1 MRRMLRHALLT
12 PLLTPLLAVLLAS
25 AGSASAA
32 AALPLRTLVAE
43 LPATELPPEPPTVVL
58 PETPHTMEPDLY
70 LEAMQAISEG
80 RHSDAGSTLARM
92 IAQGPRNAGEW
103 LDLAMLQCALGH
115 ASEAEELFKSI
126 ETRFDPPKGL
136 RDIIEQQ
143 RAQGCDNWKR
153 QHQWAMTMA
162 RGYDQNVNQGASN
175 PLYQIGGAGEPLQL
189 APEYLP
195 HADRYA
201 VLSADYM
208 ADLNQNGDLGYF
220 QLHARHNDR
229 ESRYN
234 TISVFAGADHPWRWQ
249 RWRLRASGMLGA
261 LTLGGQLYQ
270 SQTQVQLRVTPPLA
284 LPESLELSV
293 MSGLTHLNYRTL
305 SNFDANT
312 SELRAMLAYRH
323 PQRQAQLSLGYLN
336 DHAVA
341 ARPGGNRSGYSASL
355 YGRST
360 LSDRLEAELDWNAQ
374 HWEGQSAYSPGLI
387 DTVRRQDT
395 RTLRATLSYALTPS
409 SALMF
414 EWRQVHNKEN
424 ISIFQYDNHV
434 FQLSWRWR
442 DGK

>member
-1 MRRMLRHALLT
+1 MRATTLCAGLLALLL
-12 PLLTPLLAVLLAS
+12 PLYSLAAPALPARVLAS
-25 AGSASAA
+25 PLASDAT
-32 AALPLRTLVAE
+32 LPE
-43 LPATELPPEPPTVVL
+43 L
-58 PETPHTMEPDLY
+58 PETPHVLEPDLY
-70 LEAMQAISEG
+70 LDAMQAIAEG
-80 RHSDAGSTLARM
+80 RYSDASSTLARM
-92 IAQGPRNAGEW
+92 IAHGPRNAGEW

-115 ASEAEELFKSI
+115 ADEAEELFRTI

-143 RAQGCDNWKR
+143 RVQGCKNWNR
-153 QHQWAMTMA
+153 QQQWAVTLA

-175 PLYQIGGAGEPLQL
+175 PLYLIGGASEPLQL

-195 HADRYA
+195 HADHYA
-201 VLSADYM
+201 VLSADYLT
-208 ADLNQNGDLGYF
+208 DISQNGDIGYL
-220 QLHARHNDR
+220 QLYARHNDR

-234 TISVFAGADHPWRWQ
+234 TISAFAGADHPWRWQ

-270 SQTQVQLRVTPPLA
+270 SQTQAQIRVTPPLP
-284 LPESLELSV
+284 LPEGLELS
-293 MSGLTHLNYRTL
+293 MLTGLTHLNYRTL

-312 SELRAMLAYRH
+312 SELRGILAYHH

-336 DHAVA
+336 DHAVST
-341 ARPGGNRSGYSASL
+341 RPGGNRVGYSFSL

-360 LSDRLEAELDWNAQ
+360 LPYQLEGELDWNVQ

-387 DTVRRQDT
+387 DTIRRQDT
-395 RTLRATLSYALTPS
+395 STLRATLSYPLTPR
-409 SALMF
+409 SALVL
-414 EWRQVHNKEN
+414 EWRQVHNREN